1 MPIQFGGLAS
11 GLDVESIISSLT
23 GIEQQ
28 PIQNLSSSKALVDQA
43 VSTLGTFTSKLSALR
58 SAAQALKD
66 PKQFA
71 SFTASS
77 TDTGVTA
84 SIFGAAASGSYD
96 VSVSALAREQKT
108 FTDPQSSS
116 TTALGFAGSLTM
128 TINGV
133 VTNVTV
139 NATDSLADL
148 AANINGSGGRANA
161 AVIYDGTNYRLQV
174 RGLDTGA
181 ANAIT
186 FAENGFTLGLNS
198 SSNQYQTAQDAALKV
213 DGVSITRPSN
223 SIVGVI
229 PGVTLA
235 LSNTTS
241 STAKVKVAADPAALQ
256 TKVNTF
262 VSAYNAV
269 IQMGQQT
276 AGYGSTKAQ
285 NSELAGDSSIRSVL
299 GRLSA
304 LLSAPINGTSGL
316 YSSLGAVGLGSTKE
330 GVLQLNASKLSTA
343 LSADPS
349 AVAKLFVTDA
359 TQGATGIMDSFVAA
373 INTMIDDPSSIV
385 AARVTGLQTK
395 SRGITKKVDELQ
407 ARLDTYT
414 TRLRAQFTAMDQ
426 AVSAYKASGNA
437 ITNFLNSNNSSNK

>member
-11 GLDVESIISSLT
+11 GLDVESIINSLSS
-23 GIEQQ
+23 IEQK
-28 PIQNLSSSKALVDQA
+28 PIQDLGSSKSLVDQA

-71 SFTASS
+71 SFTATS
-77 TDTGVTA
+77 TETSAVTA

-96 VSVSALAREQKT
+96 VSVTALAREQKT

-116 TTALGFAGSLTM
+116 TSALGYAGSLTM

-139 NATDSLADL
+139 KATDSLADL
-148 AANINGSGGRANA
+148 AANINGSGARANA

-181 ANAIT
+181 TNAIT
-186 FAENGFTLGLNS
+186 FAENGFSLGLNAS
-198 SSNQYQTAQDAALKV
+198 GNQYQTAQDAAFKV
-213 DGVSITRPSN
+213 DGVSITRATN
-223 SIVGVI
+223 SVVGVI

-235 LSNTTS
+235 LTNLTNS
-241 STAKVKVAADPAALQ
+241 AKVNVAADPTALQ
-256 TKVNTF
+256 SKVNAF

-269 IQMGQQT
+269 VQLGQQT
-276 AGYGSTKAQ
+276 AGYGTQKAQ
-285 NSELAGDSSIRSVL
+285 NTELAGDASIRTVL
-299 GRLSA
+299 GRLSG

-316 YSSLGAVGLGSTKE
+316 YSTLGAVGVASTKD
-330 GVLQLNASKLSTA
+330 GVLQLNGGKLSTA
-343 LSADPS
+343 LSADPT
-349 AVAKLFVTDA
+349 AVAKVFVTDA
-359 TQGATGIMDSFVAA
+359 SQGATGVMDSFITA
-373 INTMIDDPSSIV
+373 INSMIDSPSSVV
-385 AARVTGLQTK
+385 AARISGLQTK
-395 SRGITKKVDELQ
+395 SRGITKRVDEMQ

-426 AVSAYKASGNA
+426 TVSAYKAQGNA
-437 ITNFLNSNNSSNK
+437 ITNFLNSNSNSNK